1 MGNEKGQIIRDE
13 NGNVVKVIPTKEQ
26 WKKFLTPLI
35 PAARELIIQR
45 KREQR
50 KKQNELKNMNEA
62 KATIKNDK

>member
-13 NGNVVKVIPTKEQ
+13 NGNVVKVILTKEQ

-35 PAARELIIQR
+35 PAARELIIHR

-50 KKQNELKNMNEA
+50 KKINELKNMNET
-62 KATIKNDK
+62 KVTIKNDK

>member
-1 MGNEKGQIIRDE
+1 MENEKGQIIRDE

-50 KKQNELKNMNEA
+50 KNKMN
-62 KATIKNDK
+62 